1 LEFAKNRGAKIYGEI
16 IGFGATGDGY
26 HITAPAPQGEGAR
39 RSMERAVKEA
49 GCAYED
55 IDYINTHGTSTE
67 LNDKF
72 EAQAIKD
79 LFQDHVSRLVLNATK
94 SMIGHTLGAAGAIE
108 TAVILLSMRDGMI
121 HPTINLEDPLEECAG
136 LDIVTGSARTRD
148 TECAL
153 SNSLGFGGH
162 NATLCIRKYHE

>member
-1 LEFAKNRGAKIYGEI
+1 
-16 IGFGATGDGY
+16 
-26 HITAPAPQGEGAR
+26 
-39 RSMERAVKEA
+39 MERAIRDA
-49 GCAYED
+49 GCGKEK

-79 LFQDHVSRLVLNATK
+79 LFEDHTPKLVLNGTK

-108 TAVILLSMRDGMI
+108 AAVVLLSMRDSKL
-121 HPTINLEDPLEECAG
+121 HPTINLEDPLDECAD
-136 LDIVTGSARTRD
+136 LDIVTDSPRTM
-148 TECAL
+148 EIEYAL

-162 NATLCIRKYHE
+162 NATLCLRKFHD